1 MHIIIT
7 LIGGTK
13 YSKVNQSIVIPF
25 IIQSTLFATHM
36 IDCQGMETSF
46 LMSTILRI
54 GSLMQVGFGSAGT
67 EIIRSGLERGRHK
80 GMMPF
85 VLFSSIL

>member
-1 MHIIIT
+1 
-7 LIGGTK
+7 
-13 YSKVNQSIVIPF
+13 
-25 IIQSTLFATHM
+25 
-36 IDCQGMETSF
+36 METSF

-80 GMMPF
+80 GEAFAYMDQYAQKSGNLTF
-85 VLFSSIL
+85 V

>member
-1 MHIIIT
+1 MMT
-7 LIGGTK
+7 
-13 YSKVNQSIVIPF
+13 
-25 IIQSTLFATHM
+25 
-36 IDCQGMETSF
+36 GMETSF

-80 GMMPF
+80 GRA
-85 VLFSSIL
+85 LYILLNGFSTS

>member
-1 MHIIIT
+1 MT
-7 LIGGTK
+7 
-13 YSKVNQSIVIPF
+13 
-25 IIQSTLFATHM
+25 
-36 IDCQGMETSF
+36 GMETSF

-80 GMMPF
+80 GRALYKLLPR
-85 VLFSSIL
+85 FSTS

>member
-1 MHIIIT
+1 M
-7 LIGGTK
+7 K
-13 YSKVNQSIVIPF
+13 YSKVSCVHVVPAIFRLVVVKH
-25 IIQSTLFATHM
+25 TVLLL
-36 IDCQGMETSF
+36 GMETSF

-80 GMMPF
+80 GKAIAL
-85 VLFSSIL
+85 LFLMWNYYLF

>member
-1 MHIIIT
+1 
-7 LIGGTK
+7 
-13 YSKVNQSIVIPF
+13 
-25 IIQSTLFATHM
+25 
-36 IDCQGMETSF
+36 METSF

-80 GMMPF
+80 GNA
-85 VLFSSIL
+85 VALLFLMWNYYLF